1 MCRAA
6 PAAARIEPVPST
18 SQKDRMLRI
27 LFLIFLVFL
36 LARAGI
42 WLVQKLHD
50 RLGIGRSFRRMMADG
65 ELDASVY
72 EGTRWRTVERF
83 GRKRLHS
90 RIAPEQQR
98 AIRAAKL
105 AARDAFLDST
115 RPGFYQYLIIFL
127 IASVLGL
134 ILETVFTLLT
144 MGILQSRVGL
154 VWGPFS
160 PLYGCGAVL
169 LTMVLWPLRKRPW
182 WWSFL
187 LGAVVGGLLEQL
199 TGWGMEHFMHAV
211 SWSYLHLP
219 DHITQWVAWRF
230 LIMWGVLGA
239 AWCKLIMPEL
249 IYRIGEP
256 TTTRQM
262 VVVSL
267 LTAFMALDILM
278 TLMCFYRAAQRM
290 HHVPPTNPF
299 EVYVDTHFDDRFMAD
314 TFENMDFNFK
324 PPTHIEMGGL

>member
-1 MCRAA
+1 
-6 PAAARIEPVPST
+6 
-18 SQKDRMLRI
+18 MLRV

-36 LARAGI
+36 LARGVI
-42 WLVQKLHD
+42 LIVQRLHD
-50 RLGIGRSFRRMMADG
+50 RAGTGRSFRRMMAAG
-65 ELDASVY
+65 ELDAGVY
-72 EGTRWRTVERF
+72 EGARWRTVERF

-90 RIAPEQQR
+90 RISPEQQR
-98 AIRAAKL
+98 AIRVLKAS
-105 AARDAFLDST
+105 ARESFLDAV
-115 RPGFYQYLIIFL
+115 RPGFYQYLVLFL

-134 ILETVFTLLT
+134 VLETVFTLLT

-160 PLYGCGAVL
+160 PLYGAGAAL
-169 LTMVLWPLRKRPW
+169 LTMVLWPLRQRPW
-182 WWSFL
+182 WWAFL
-187 LGAVVGGLLEQL
+187 LAAAVGGLLEQL

-211 SWSYLHLP
+211 SWTYLNLP

-230 LIMWGVLGA
+230 LVMWGVLGV

-262 VVVSL
+262 VVVGM
-267 LTAFMALDILM
+267 LTAFMALDIVM
-278 TLMCFYRAAQRM
+278 TLACFYRAGQRVR
-290 HHVPPTNPF
+290 HVPPTNPF

-314 TFENMDFNFK
+314 TFENMDFHWK
-324 PPTHIEMGGL
+324 PPARIEPGGL